1 MRMKL
6 KKSSKL
12 YDLALKEIETLAA
25 DDQIW
30 FESLALT
37 DKNEVL
43 TLFACSHFI
52 KNTCQAHP
60 GLLPSFFEQIT
71 ENQQYAPQLQC
82 QLDGI
87 TTELELHQCIRRFRN
102 SEMAKITAR
111 DITKS
116 QTIETSLQQV
126 SKLADSLIM
135 STYNWLYQFCCQ
147 KYGTPQNEQP
157 LCIIAMGK
165 LGGEEL
171 NFSSDID
178 LIFAYPEKG
187 ETQGH
192 RKPIEHQLFFT
203 RLAQRLI
210 KALDQITT
218 DGQVYRVDMR
228 LRPFGDSGPLV
239 THFDAF
245 SDYYHE
251 QAREWE
257 RFAMVKAR
265 VLNPSCAAVTELE
278 NIIRPFVYK
287 RYLDFTTLDA
297 LQTMKLKIFADSR
310 RRQLTNNI
318 KLGEGGIREAE
329 FFVQSFQL
337 THGGQSPN
345 LQIKN
350 WRSVVSHLLTQGF
363 IDEQTASDLAESY
376 LFLREVEHCLQ
387 QINNEQTQTLP
398 ALDDDLNWQRLVL
411 YTQTDSIAQV
421 QNKIELARQA
431 VHGYFN
437 ELFVEESD
445 TTPSQDDNF
454 TQLTALWLGDYDEI
468 ELSDALQHYLC
479 DDSAGL
485 TAHAL
490 LTFKQKCNRA
500 HLSHR
505 AQSLIDK
512 LIPLL
517 ISEALKPP
525 TCDHVPL
532 ERMLLILTA
541 ILGRTTYLDLLY
553 AYPDVRQQ
561 LLVFCAASPWIAEQL
576 KQFPLLLDE
585 LLSQAYLNH
594 SSATLEGVKAEF
606 KDELRQMLLRVDLD
620 NVELHMDALR
630 QFKLCQQFRIAAA
643 DIQGSLPIEQ
653 VSDRLTVLA
662 EVILSHVVETAYTHM
677 TDKYGEPDHS
687 LQPLDSFAV
696 IAYGKMGGLELG
708 YGSDLDMVFL
718 HDAPSSAVTSGEKSI
733 GAQQFYIKMAQRIMH
748 ILNTKM
754 LLGELYEADLRL
766 RPSGNSG
773 LLCCHVNGY
782 AHYQDNDAWTWEHQ
796 ALVRTRVVF
805 GGTSITQRI
814 NTIRTDVL
822 RRQRNTADL
831 IEKVVD
837 MRKKLYANS
846 INKSSK
852 DVFKHGKGGITDI
865 EFISQFIVLAHANKL
880 SKLADW
886 PDNLRIIDTAV
897 KEGLISSE
905 IATSLSRNYLTQRN
919 AFHRITLQQ
928 SLLSSNLHSDDKTR
942 SDIVNAWATILPSYI
957 PDE

>member
-1 MRMKL
+1 MKL

-12 YDLALKEIETLAA
+12 YDLALKEIETLSA
-25 DDQIW
+25 DDNIW
-30 FESLALT
+30 FESLSLA

-43 TLFACSHFI
+43 AMFACSQFI
-52 KNTCQAHP
+52 KNTCQTHA
-60 GLLPSFFEQIT
+60 GLLPSFFEQ
-71 ENQQYAPQLQC
+71 NPDSHQYASRLQS

-116 QTIETSLQQV
+116 QTIETSLQHV

-135 STYNWLYQFCCQ
+135 STYMWLYQFCCQ
-147 KYGTPQNEQP
+147 KYGTPQNGQP
-157 LCIIAMGK
+157 MCIIAMGK

-192 RKPIEHQLFFT
+192 RKPIEHQVFFT

-265 VLNPSCAAVTELE
+265 VLNPSCSAVTELE

-297 LQTMKLKIFADSR
+297 LQSMKLKIFADSR
-310 RRQLTNNI
+310 RRQLSNNI

-329 FFVQSFQL
+329 FFIQSFQL
-337 THGGQSPN
+337 THGGQSAN

-350 WRSVVSHLLTQGF
+350 WKSVVSHLLEQGF
-363 IDEQTASDLAESY
+363 IDEKTSSDLTQSY

-398 ALDDDLNWQRLVL
+398 ALDDELNWQRLAL
-411 YTQTDSIAQV
+411 YTQSESSEIV
-421 QNKIELARQA
+421 QNKIETARQTI
-431 VHGYFN
+431 HGYFN
-437 ELFVEESD
+437 ELFVDESS
-445 TTPSQDDNF
+445 TGANQDDSF
-454 TQLTALWLGDYDEI
+454 TQLSTLWLGDYDEI
-468 ELSDALQHYLC
+468 ELSGALQDYLC
-479 DDSAGL
+479 DDSAGYI
-485 TAHAL
+485 ARAL
-490 LTFKQKCNRA
+490 LSFKQKCVRA
-500 HLSHR
+500 HLSQR

-517 ISEALKPP
+517 ITEALKPP
-525 TCDHVPL
+525 TCDHIPL

-553 AYPDVRQQ
+553 AYPSVRQQ
-561 LLVFCAASPWIAEQL
+561 LLVFCVASPWIAEQL

-585 LLSQAYLNH
+585 LLSQAYLSH
-594 SSATLEGVKAEF
+594 SSATLEDVKAEF
-606 KDELRQMLLRVDLD
+606 KDELRQVLLRMDLN

-653 VSDRLTVLA
+653 VSDRLTALA
-662 EVILSHVVETAYTHM
+662 EVILSHVVETAYSHM
-677 TDKYGEPDHS
+677 TKKYGAPNHCNS
-687 LQPLDSFAV
+687 PIDSFAV

-718 HDAPSSAVTSGEKSI
+718 HDAPSTAVTDGEKSI

-773 LLCCHVNGY
+773 LLCCHVDGY
-782 AHYQDNDAWTWEHQ
+782 AYYQDNDAWTWEHQ

-805 GGTSITQRI
+805 GGTSISQRI
-814 NTIRTDVL
+814 NTIKTEVL
-822 RRQRNTADL
+822 CRKRDIADL
-831 IEKVVD
+831 TEKVVD
-837 MRKKLYANS
+837 MRKKLYENS

-852 DVFKHGKGGITDI
+852 DIFKHGKGGITDI
-865 EFISQFIVLAHANKL
+865 EFISQFIVLAYAYKL
-880 SKLADW
+880 NRLADW
-886 PDNLRIIDTAV
+886 PDNLRIIETAM
-897 KEGLISSE
+897 KEKLISAE
-905 IATSLSRNYLTQRN
+905 IATSLSRNYLNQRN
-919 AFHRITLQQ
+919 AFHRMTLQQ
-928 SLLSSNLHSDDKTR
+928 SDFNTNLHSKDKAR
-942 SDIVNAWATILPSYI
+942 ADIENAWRTILPSYI